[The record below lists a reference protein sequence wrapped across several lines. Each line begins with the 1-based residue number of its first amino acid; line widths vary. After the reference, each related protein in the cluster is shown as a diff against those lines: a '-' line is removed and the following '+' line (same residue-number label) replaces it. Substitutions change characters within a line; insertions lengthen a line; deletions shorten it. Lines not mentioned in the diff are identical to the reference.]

1 MSDVEHEV
9 HLKARDHGRIPI
21 AREASERNAGFSGT
35 TSALWTPMNLDA
47 DVCSVAAQDKRTDS
61 VPNFRWKMLAFRKQ
75 HTETLVFG
83 DFEPLSP
90 DDTTV
95 FAYWQKAVQG
105 NRNRDVGNPEHDCEV
120 QYLFHPV
127 WRWLIHRVAE
137 HKYGLADKR
146 CHDLKEWAVCFV
158 VGFRGNGSR
167 M

>member
-61 VPNFRWKMLAFRKQ
+61 VLNFRWKMLAFRKQ

-90 DDTTV
+90 DDSTV
-95 FAYWQKAVQG
+95 FAYWQKAVLQNTNMG
-105 NRNRDVGNPEHDCEV
+105 WQIKDAMILRS
-120 QYLFHPV
+120 
-127 WRWLIHRVAE
+127 
-137 HKYGLADKR
+137 GLYVSLSAF
-146 CHDLKEWAVCFV
+146 EGMV
-158 VGFRGNGSR
+158 VECDAQ
-167 M
+167 